1 MAKKRVG
8 ANRRRNS
15 VSRKKKIGSDIK
27 KGSRSFFIMIL
38 VIIAGG
44 ALVYGG
50 KKGYVHLKKYID
62 NTDAFSVNSIVIE
75 GAMLSAKDSIQAWCG
90 LNTGMK
96 LYEVAEKKINEAV
109 KRDVWIDNI
118 ELKKRINGLVYLKIN
133 ERKPIAVVNIGEILL
148 VDKNGVLLPF
158 KSHMA
163 LDMPVVTGLKDSVG
177 EHKKK
182 ILRKAHL
189 ARLLTFI
196 SQTSKLEDFN
206 SVVSQVDFSR
216 KDRIRLACRSS
227 RIVMETVLEHTRS
240 AFEKLRYLENSLSGE
255 DGKPAHVNMM
265 YEDIAFVIQEE
276 PVKDVVLR
284 SVND

>member
-1 MAKKRVG
+1 MIV
-8 ANRRRNS
+8 
-15 VSRKKKIGSDIK
+15 V
-27 KGSRSFFIMIL
+27 IMI
-38 VIIAGG
+38 GG

-50 KKGYVHLKKYID
+50 KKGYVHLKKYLD
-62 NTDAFSVNSIVIE
+62 NSDLLSVNSIVIE

-96 LYEVAEKKINEAV
+96 LYEIAEKKINDTA
-109 KRDVWIDNI
+109 KRDVWIDKV
-118 ELKKRINGLVYLKIN
+118 ELKKRFDGLVHLKIH
-133 ERKPIAVVNIGEILL
+133 ERKPVAVVNVGEIML

-163 LDMPVVTGLKDSVG
+163 IDMPVITGLKDSVG
-177 EHKKK
+177 EHKQR

-189 ARLLTFI
+189 VRLIAFI
-196 SQTSKLEDFN
+196 SQTQEYEDFN

-227 RIVMETVLEHTRS
+227 RIVMETVLEHTGN
-240 AFEKLRYLENSLSGE
+240 AFKKLKYLESSLSGD
-255 DGKPAHVNMM
+255 DGKPARVNMM

-276 PVKDVVLR
+276 TVKEVVLK